1 MNDPSLDSG
10 IDIKGAPKE
19 HLADWYH
26 RFVRMQWPW
35 VVGGLAIVFLV
46 ANVLFATAYWATGGV
61 ANATSFAD
69 CFFFSVQTLATIGYG
84 VMAPSTPGSHALVT
98 LEAFVGLL
106 LTAIVTGLVFT
117 RASLPRAR
125 VRFASRVC
133 IAPVNGVPNLMVRA
147 GNLRAVD
154 IIEAV
159 IHVTLVRTEKT
170 AEGVTLY
177 RQLELPLV
185 RQRAPSFARA
195 WLGLHVIDAQSP
207 LHGCTPETLVRDEV
221 ELRISIVGIDGAT
234 SQTVHAQVRYETAD
248 FVFGSRHA
256 DLLAEQPSGR
266 LTMDLTHFDEV
277 VSA

>member
-1 MNDPSLDSG
+1 MIDPNLDSG
-10 IDIKGAPKE
+10 IDVKGAPQE
-19 HLADWYH
+19 QLADWYH
-26 RFVRMQWPW
+26 RFVRMPWPW

-46 ANVLFATAYWATGGV
+46 ANLTFGTAYWLTGGV
-61 ANATSFAD
+61 ANATSFTD

-84 VMAPSTPGSHALVT
+84 VMAPSAAGSHALVT

-133 IAPVNGVPNLMVRA
+133 IAPVNGVPHLMVRA

-154 IIEAV
+154 IIEAT

-185 RQRAPSFARA
+185 RQRAPSFAGA
-195 WLGLHVIDAQSP
+195 WLGLHVIDEHSP
-207 LHGCTPETLVRDEV
+207 LHGSSPESLVREEV

-248 FVFGSRHA
+248 FVFGARHA
-256 DLLAEQPSGR
+256 DLLSEQPSGR
-266 LTMDLTHFDEV
+266 LALDLTRFDDV
-277 VSA
+277 APA

>member
-1 MNDPSLDSG
+1 MIDPSLDSG

-26 RFVRMQWPW
+26 RFVRMPWPW
-35 VVGGLAIVFLV
+35 VVGGLASVFLT
-46 ANVLFATAYWATGGV
+46 ANLVFGAAYWLTGGV
-61 ANATSFAD
+61 EHATSFID
-69 CFFFSVQTLATIGYG
+69 CFFFSVQTLGTIGYG
-84 VMAPSTPGSHALVT
+84 VMAPSAPGSHALVT

-125 VRFASRVC
+125 VRFASRIC
-133 IAPVNGVPNLMVRA
+133 IAPVNGVPTLMVRA

-154 IIEAV
+154 IIEAI

-170 AEGVTLY
+170 TEGVTLY

-207 LHGCTPETLVRDEV
+207 LHGCSPETLARDEA
-221 ELRISIVGIDGAT
+221 ELRVSIVGIDGAT
-234 SQTVHAQVRYETAD
+234 SQTVHAQVRYETSD
-248 FVFGSRHA
+248 FIFGSRPA
-256 DLLAEQPSGR
+256 DLLKEQPSGR
-266 LTMDLTHFDEV
+266 LTMDLTRFDDV
-277 VSA
+277 VPA